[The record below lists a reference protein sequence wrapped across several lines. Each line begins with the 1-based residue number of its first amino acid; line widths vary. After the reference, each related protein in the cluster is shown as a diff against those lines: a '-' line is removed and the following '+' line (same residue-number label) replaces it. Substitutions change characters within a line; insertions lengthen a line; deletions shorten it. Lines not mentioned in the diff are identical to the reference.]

1 VQARAR
7 LWHGLL
13 LGVILSLLFVTL
25 PPWCGG
31 VLQQEMRAAVAAARP
46 NPTAPWAACARL
58 PALTRMHARMH
69 THTHTH
75 TCVCLAS
82 QLSEA
87 AEAHEANVATLKA
100 RVEYYQQAAVEA
112 GREAEEL
119 RHRWGKV

>member
-1 VQARAR
+1 MPRPVQTR
-7 LWHGLL
+7 LRHGQH
-13 LGVILSLLFVTL
+13 VHAC
-25 PPWCGG
+25 PPSHAC
-31 VLQQEMRAAVAAARP
+31 MH
-46 NPTAPWAACARL
+46 ACA
-58 PALTRMHARMH
+58 
-69 THTHTH
+69 HTHTH